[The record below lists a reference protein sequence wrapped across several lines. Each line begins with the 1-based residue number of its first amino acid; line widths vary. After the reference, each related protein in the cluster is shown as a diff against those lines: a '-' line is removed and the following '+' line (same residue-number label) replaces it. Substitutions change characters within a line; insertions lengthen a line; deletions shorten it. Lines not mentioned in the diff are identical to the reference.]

1 MTMEEWIKTLKAGD
15 EVAVMLQHDPPVI
28 RAVERVTPSGR
39 ILVRTFRALDTFNP
53 DGRERSAGRS
63 YYRKRI
69 EPVTPELRD
78 RAERA
83 VLTRRIDR
91 VAWHLVP
98 LATLRAVV
106 AALDAE
112 VTK

>member
-53 DGRERSAGRS
+53 DGRERSAVPSARFSRGALIVSRGISSPSPPYAPSSRRS
-63 YYRKRI
+63 
-69 EPVTPELRD
+69 
-78 RAERA
+78 
-83 VLTRRIDR
+83 TRR
-91 VAWHLVP
+91 
-98 LATLRAVV
+98 
-106 AALDAE
+106 
-112 VTK
+112 